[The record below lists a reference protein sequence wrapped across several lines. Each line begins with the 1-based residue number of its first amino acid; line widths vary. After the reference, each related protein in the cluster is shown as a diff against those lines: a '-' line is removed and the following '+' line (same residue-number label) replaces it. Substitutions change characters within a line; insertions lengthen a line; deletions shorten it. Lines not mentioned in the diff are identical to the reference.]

1 MHEQSRRIYDTG
13 GVSPTIHT
21 MGGGNTEVKVAILK
35 QNVSEDTNKPRA
47 LGHIPYPGS
56 DKPHQSNTFYDS
68 KAVSPTLDT
77 CEGGNRQVK
86 ILVEKDLPLALDE
99 QNQYIRT
106 DGTVGT
112 IMTDGSSP
120 KHNNRVIEPIQPRK
134 DIKDAER
141 YCEYC
146 GKQLVRKRFNGRLE
160 DFNVFLNRK
169 YCDRECMKRGY
180 LKIGENN
187 QSYSNAHTTARKIN
201 ELVLHKEACEICGST
216 SNLDIHHIDG
226 NWQNNNLNNLMC
238 LCRSCHTK
246 HEKNKESLTNYRI
259 RKLTPKE
266 CWRLQGFDDEDFEKA
281 QKVNSNTQ
289 LYKQAGNSI
298 VVDVLEGILGALLI
312 SG

>member
-1 MHEQSRRIYDTG
+1 MTQG

-35 QNVSEDTNKPRA
+35 QNVSEDTSKPRA

-86 ILVEKDLPLALDE
+86 ILVEKEVDSQNINVIGNYMPSNHDASRIVHPGGVAPTVKENHGTVTATIEKVHRPLALDE

-120 KHNNRVIEPIQPRK
+120 KHNNRVIEPINSMPDGTCRTLKHQYAK
-134 DIKDAER
+134 TSKANFER
-141 YCEYC
+141 
-146 GKQLVRKRFNGRLE
+146 
-160 DFNVFLNRK
+160 
-169 YCDRECMKRGY
+169 
-180 LKIGENN
+180 
-187 QSYSNAHTTARKIN
+187 T
-201 ELVLHKEACEICGST
+201 ST
-216 SNLDIHHIDG
+216 FGATGATDG
-226 NWQNNNLNNLMC
+226 
-238 LCRSCHTK
+238 
-246 HEKNKESLTNYRI
+246 YRI

-266 CWRLQGFDDEDFEKA
+266 CWRLMGFDDEDFEKA

-298 VVDVLEGILGALLI
+298 VVDVLEGILGALLW
-312 SG
+312 

>member
-35 QNVSEDTNKPRA
+35 QNVSEDTSKPRA

-86 ILVEKDLPLALDE
+86 ILVEKEVDSQNINVIGNYMPSNHDASRIVHPGGVAPTVKENHGTVTATIEKVHRPLALDE

-120 KHNNRVIEPIQPRK
+120 KHNNRVIEPDKRVIIGGMQKHQAVKK
-134 DIKDAER
+134 DGV
-141 YCEYC
+141 CTTLTSSM
-146 GKQLVRKRFNGRLE
+146 GTGG
-160 DFNVFLNRK
+160 
-169 YCDRECMKRGY
+169 GY
-180 LKIGENN
+180 VPMHN
-187 QSYSNAHTTARKIN
+187 YTT
-201 ELVLHKEACEICGST
+201 
-216 SNLDIHHIDG
+216 D
-226 NWQNNNLNNLMC
+226 
-238 LCRSCHTK
+238 
-246 HEKNKESLTNYRI
+246 YRI

-266 CWRLQGFDDEDFEKA
+266 CWRLMGFDDEDFEKA

-298 VVDVLEGILGALLI
+298 VVDVLEGILGALLNLKTERI
-312 SG
+312 